1 MITNYLRKLIRRELQ
16 AMEHDIA
23 KYLADLIARNNEKIE
38 DDLVEL
44 GLLER
49 DKNGQ
54 LQLKTRSS

>member
-1 MITNYLRKLIRRELQ
+1 MMTNYLRKLIRRELQ
-16 AMEHDIA
+16 AVEHDIA
-23 KYLADLIARNNEKIE
+23 KHLADLIARNNEKIE

-44 GLLER
+44 GVLER